1 MANRDWESDAAT
13 KITTTKTTTEPSD
26 KLFFFFKQSLEPT
39 NKKNDVEKIPFYF
52 VPVALV
58 NLKQFFVLFTCLLIS
73 GNFHSKWKISPNMKQ
88 TFIHSKNKVKP
99 KWYDRKKKK
108 KKKEKKKYDVDG

>member
-88 TFIHSKNKVKP
+88 TFIHSKKTKSNQNGTIGRRRRRR
-99 KWYDRKKKK
+99 RKKKI
-108 KKKEKKKYDVDG
+108 